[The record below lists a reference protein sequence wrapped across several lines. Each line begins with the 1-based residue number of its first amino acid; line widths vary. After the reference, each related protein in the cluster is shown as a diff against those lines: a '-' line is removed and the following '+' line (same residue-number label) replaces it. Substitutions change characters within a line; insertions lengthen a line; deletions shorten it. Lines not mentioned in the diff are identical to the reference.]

1 MSPSIFQSLFSSLW
15 SVFLVVLFFGG
26 SIFVHELGHFLAA
39 RRRGVKVSRFSI
51 GFGPAIW
58 SKVGKDGVEYRVS
71 WIPLGGYVA
80 LPQLADMSAIEGES
94 GSTEKLPPV
103 SYSTRMLVFVAGA
116 AFNILFAFVLSC
128 ILWVAGQPVIE
139 EEQSTRIAFVHP
151 TVTVAEGKT
160 APGPAYAAGL
170 VPGDTLLSVDGKSV
184 KTFADIAQLVALG
197 QGRTADGKRS
207 VAIEYQ
213 RDGVT
218 KHVTLTPELVGVE
231 EFRDIGIEPAT
242 KVMVGAIV
250 PGTPAETSGLQAN
263 DVITKLNGQPVEYLS
278 FISEY
283 LKNNGAKP
291 VQVSYLRGAE
301 AEKPGTP
308 GEATIIPVKAID
320 PETKAETFRI
330 GVQLRGAYT
339 RKIIRT
345 PPFEQVWDK
354 VVWSWRN
361 VQSLV
366 SPSSDV
372 GISKLSSPIGIA
384 YRVSQFAK
392 VDIRLVLWFVILVN
406 VNLAIFNLLPIPV
419 LDGGHM
425 AFATIAKIRG
435 KEIPFNVIATIQG
448 AFMFLLLAMVLY
460 VGVFD
465 VRRIARDKAE
475 EAQARAAVEKAKN
488 PVKAEPAAAPA
499 PAKP

>member
-1 MSPSIFQSLFSSLW
+1 MSSSIFQSLFSSLW
-15 SVFLVVLFFGG
+15 SVFLIVLFFGG

-58 SKVGKDGVEYRVS
+58 SKTGKDGVEYRVS

-80 LPQLADMSAIEGES
+80 LPQLADMAAIEGES
-94 GSTEKLPPV
+94 ESVEKLPPV
-103 SYSTRMLVFVAGA
+103 SYSTRMIVFVAGA
-116 AFNILFAFVLSC
+116 VFNVIFAFVLSC
-128 ILWVAGQPVIE
+128 ILWAAGTPVIE

-151 TVTVAEGKT
+151 TVESADGKT
-160 APGPAYAAGL
+160 SPGPAYAAGL
-170 VPGDTLLSVDGKSV
+170 QRGDVLLSVDGKTV
-184 KTFADIAQLVALG
+184 KTFADIGQLVALG
-197 QGRTADGKRS
+197 HGRTADGKRS
-207 VAIEYQ
+207 VVIEYE
-213 RDGVT
+213 RSGVT
-218 KHVTLTPELVGVE
+218 KQVTLTPELVGAE

-242 KVMVGAIV
+242 KVMVGGVLA
-250 PGTPAETSGLQAN
+250 GTPAEAAGLQLN
-263 DVITKLNGQPVEYLS
+263 DVITKLNGEPVEYLS

-283 LKNNGAKP
+283 LKANGAKP
-291 VQVSYLRGAE
+291 VTFGYLRGSGPDA
-301 AEKPGTP
+301 PGIA
-308 GEATIIPVKAID
+308 GEAVITPVKSID
-320 PETKAETFRI
+320 PETKAEVFRV
-330 GVQLRGAYT
+330 GVQLRGAFT
-339 RKIIRT
+339 KKIIRT

-361 VQSLV
+361 IQSLV

-372 GISKLSSPIGIA
+372 GLSKLSSPIGIA
-384 YRVSQFAK
+384 YRVTQFAK

-425 AFATIAKIRG
+425 FFATLAKIRG

-448 AFMFLLLAMVLY
+448 VFMVLLLAMVFY

-465 VRRIARDKAE
+465 VRRIARDKSD
-475 EAQARAAVEKAKN
+475 EAQARAAVEKAKATAT
-488 PVKAEPAAAPA
+488 PPAAQ